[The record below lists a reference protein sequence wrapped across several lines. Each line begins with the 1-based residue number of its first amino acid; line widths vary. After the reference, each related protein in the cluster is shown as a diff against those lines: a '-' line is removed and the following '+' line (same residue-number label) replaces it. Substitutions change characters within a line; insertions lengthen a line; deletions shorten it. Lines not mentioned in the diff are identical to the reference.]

1 MVARPRLDTVLG
13 RLPSIDGPESV
24 ISPRGRRSRANSLVK
39 SPASAPV
46 DSDVLPRLSRA
57 ETWLGRRSRS
67 RPRSQ
72 YAPSSFPS
80 PSVPA
85 PDEHPDFP
93 HVSVFRCVSS
103 RRVRVHPLNSS
114 RNTGQIELHVWSQS
128 VKMTRPPGHE
138 TPRSLPVF
146 DTHSKISGTVLLDS
160 GLTANPGRLTVS
172 VSTPAYPAGP
182 VLCG

>member
-13 RLPSIDGPESV
+13 RLPSIDGPDSA
-24 ISPRGRRSRANSLVK
+24 ISPRGRRSRTNSLVK
-39 SPASAPV
+39 SPVSAPA
-46 DSDVLPRLSRA
+46 DADVLPRLSRA

-80 PSVPA
+80 PAAPS
-85 PDEHPDFP
+85 PDEQPDFP

-103 RRVRVHPLNSS
+103 RRVRVTPLNSP

-160 GLTANPGRLTVS
+160 GLTASPGRLTVS
-172 VSTPAYPAGP
+172 VSAPAYPAGP
-182 VLCG
+182 VLRG